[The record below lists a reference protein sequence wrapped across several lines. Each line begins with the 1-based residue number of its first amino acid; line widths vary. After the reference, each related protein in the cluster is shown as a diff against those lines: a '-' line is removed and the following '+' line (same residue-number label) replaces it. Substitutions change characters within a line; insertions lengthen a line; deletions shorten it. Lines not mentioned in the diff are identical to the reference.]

1 MNQIFLSGELLLMS
15 STQYTKKIAL
25 IDCNSFYVSCERL
38 FNPKIRNKPVVVLS
52 SNDGCIISR
61 SNEAKALG
69 IKMGEPYF
77 KAKDI
82 ILKNN
87 VHIFSSNYS
96 LYGDLSRRVMRTLKR
111 FNSEIEIYSIDEAFL
126 DLSNFPDDEVEE
138 VGKEIRSIVLQWTGI
153 PTSIGIAKT
162 KTLSKVANHIA
173 KKTKSGV
180 VSLIGVKD
188 IDPILE
194 KVAINDVWGI
204 GKQLTKFFVQN
215 GINNAKQLKNISN
228 TWIKKSSNVLSSR
241 TAMELRGISC
251 ISLEAQSSKRK
262 SCVVSRSFAKKV
274 EKLQELQGS
283 ITNYC
288 LNAAEKIRSESL
300 IAKSIT
306 IFIRTSPFQN
316 QFAYYSN
323 SKTIDLPIATDN
335 SIEIVK
341 TALTGLKYIFKNG
354 YRYQKAGIMLSG
366 LSSSQGSKNLFSS
379 IKDNKIKNLMKSID
393 NTNYRFGR
401 STLSLASAG
410 INRKWNIKRQHS
422 SKIDT
427 ADFHYLPT
435 IKAI

>member
-1 MNQIFLSGELLLMS
+1 MS
-15 STQYTKKIAL
+15 STQYTKKMAL

-87 VHIFSSNYS
+87 VHVFSSNYS

-138 VGKEIRSIVLQWTGI
+138 VGKEIRNIVLQWTGI

-180 VSLIGVKD
+180 ISLIGIKD

-194 KVAINDVWGI
+194 KVEINDIWGV
-204 GKQLTKFFVQN
+204 GKQLTKFFIQN
-215 GINNAKQLKNISN
+215 GIHNAKQLKNTSN
-228 TWIKKSSNVLSSR
+228 TWIKKNSNVLSSR

-251 ISLEAQSSKRK
+251 ISLETQSSKRK

-274 EKLQELQGS
+274 EKLQELQES
-283 ITNYC
+283 VTSYC

-401 STLSLASAG
+401 TTLSLASAG
-410 INRKWNIKRQHS
+410 INKKWNIKRQHS

>member
-1 MNQIFLSGELLLMS
+1 MS
-15 STQYTKKIAL
+15 SIQYTKKIAL

-61 SNEAKALG
+61 STEAKTLG

-82 ILKNN
+82 MVKNN
-87 VHIFSSNYS
+87 VYVFSSNYS

-126 DLSNFPDDEVEE
+126 DLSNFPDNKIEHI
-138 VGKEIRSIVLQWTGI
+138 GKEIKDIVLQWTGI

-194 KVAINDVWGI
+194 KVEINDIWGV
-204 GKQLTKFFVQN
+204 GKQLTKFFIKN
-215 GINNAKQLKNISN
+215 GISNAKQLKNVSN
-228 TWIKKSSNVLSSR
+228 TWIKKNSNVLSSR

-251 ISLEAQSSKRK
+251 IDLETTSSKRK

-274 EKLQELQGS
+274 EKLQELQES
-283 ITNYC
+283 ITSYC

-306 IFIRTSPFQN
+306 VFIRTNPFQN

-323 SKTIDLPIATDN
+323 SKTIDIPIATDN

-341 TALTGLKYIFKNG
+341 TALTGLKDIFKNG

-366 LSSSQGSKNLFSS
+366 LSDLQGSNNLFSS
-379 IKDNKIKNLMKSID
+379 IKDDKIKNLMKTID

-410 INRKWNIKRQHS
+410 INKKWNIKRQHY

-427 ADFHYLPT
+427 SDFHCLPT